1 MEQPGHRKRKE
12 ASGKL
17 EKPFNLIHTPIN
29 AHLID
34 KAETATP
41 SPSSIIRAHPVS
53 DISLKMET
61 HFDPRKEF
69 TSRHS
74 ECYQLAPRKQEEDS
88 RATEAYREELSS
100 KTMEELEQESEYVM
114 AYFQECGNMPPQRTN
129 TFPTSFKQDIT
140 NPPTSGLYRNLMA
153 SSAATLQETT
163 GPATYQELIPRR
175 GPLNTPCRPQGTPQK
190 QLTQGNTYT
199 KYSSTMMEE

>member
-1 MEQPGHRKRKE
+1 MKRT
-12 ASGKL
+12 
-17 EKPFNLIHTPIN
+17 FNSIHTPIN

-41 SPSSIIRAHPVS
+41 SPSSITRAHPVS
-53 DISLKMET
+53 DISFKMET

-74 ECYQLAPRKQEEDS
+74 ECYKLAPRKQEEDS

-114 AYFQECGNMPPQRTN
+114 AYFQECGNMPPQRTT
-129 TFPTSFKQDIT
+129 TFPTSFKQDII
-140 NPPTSGLYRNLMA
+140 NPPTSDIYRNLMA
-153 SSAATLQETT
+153 SATATIQETT
-163 GPATYQELIPRR
+163 GSA
-175 GPLNTPCRPQGTPQK
+175 
-190 QLTQGNTYT
+190 
-199 KYSSTMMEE
+199 